1 MLLKVYFLSI
11 VNQKINKACFYP
23 KSHNMIKNNQES
35 SEETWN
41 AIAQSFDRTRRKP
54 WKQCIDFIN
63 TLPKTNIVVDLGS
76 GNGRHLIPC
85 AKRCKK
91 AVAVDISRELLQITQ
106 NNLTEN
112 NLHNVVLLHSD
123 VVNIPVK
130 NNSFDALLFIASLH
144 NIKGKENRIQSL
156 KEIRRILKNNGK
168 ALISVWS
175 RWQDKYRKQF
185 FKKWFKQNNEG
196 EFGDINIYWKQHGLN
211 IPRFY
216 HLYSKREFISD
227 LQKAGLEILEIQDVK
242 LHSKKHPD
250 NYFAIIKKK
259 ET

>member
-1 MLLKVYFLSI
+1 MF
-11 VNQKINKACFYP
+11 NQKINKVYIYP
-23 KSHNMIKNNQES
+23 KSINMIKNNKES

-41 AIAQSFDRTRRKP
+41 TIAQSFDRTRRKP

-63 TLPKTNIVVDLGS
+63 TLTKTNIVLDLGS
-76 GNGRHLIPC
+76 GNGRHLIPL
-85 AKRCKK
+85 AKHCKK

-106 NNLTEN
+106 HKVTEN
-112 NLHNVVLLHSD
+112 NLNNVVLLHSD

-130 NNSFDALLFIASLH
+130 NNSVDALLFIASLH

-175 RWQDKYRKQF
+175 RWQDKYRRQF
-185 FKKWFKQNNEG
+185 FKKWLKQNNGG

-227 LQKAGLEILEIQDVK
+227 LKKADLEILEIQDVK

-250 NYFAIIKKK
+250 NYFAIVTKG
-259 ET
+259 

>member
-1 MLLKVYFLSI
+1 
-11 VNQKINKACFYP
+11 
-23 KSHNMIKNNQES
+23 MIKNNQGS

-41 AIAQSFDRTRRKP
+41 TIAKSFDRTRRKP
-54 WKQCIDFIN
+54 WKLCTDFIN
-63 TLPKTNIVVDLGS
+63 TLPKTSIVADLGC

-85 AKRCKK
+85 ARHCKK
-91 AVAVDISRELLQITQ
+91 AIAIDISIELLHITQ
-106 NNLTEN
+106 NSLIEN
-112 NLHNVVLLHSD
+112 NLRNVALLHSN

-130 NNSFDALLFIASLH
+130 NNSLDALLFIASLH
-144 NIKGKENRIQSL
+144 NIKRKENRIQSL

-175 RWQDKYRKQF
+175 RWQDKYRKKF
-185 FKKWFKQNNEG
+185 FKKWFTQTGKD

-216 HLYSKREFISD
+216 HLYSKRELIND
-227 LQKAGLEILEIQDVK
+227 LQTAGLEILEIKAIK

-250 NYFAIIKKK
+250 NYFVVVRS
-259 ET
+259 